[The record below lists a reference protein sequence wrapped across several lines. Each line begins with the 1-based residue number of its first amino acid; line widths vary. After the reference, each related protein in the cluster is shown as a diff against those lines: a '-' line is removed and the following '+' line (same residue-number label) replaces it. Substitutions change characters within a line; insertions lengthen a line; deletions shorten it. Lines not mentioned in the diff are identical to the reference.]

1 MAGASFRRLP
11 SEAIDP
17 REISLVVNN
26 ILAGTLNST
35 GTVTLTASAAT
46 TVVADDRA
54 GYESVILFMPTTS
67 AAASEQA
74 GGTMYVSAR
83 GKQTFTVTHANTT
96 SATRTFDYIII
107 G

>member
-1 MAGASFRRLP
+1 LP

-26 ILAGTLNST
+26 ILAGKLNST
-35 GTVTLTASAAT
+35 GTVTLTANAAT

-54 GYESVILFMPTTS
+54 GYESVILFMPKTT
-67 AAASEQA
+67 AAASEHA
-74 GGTMYVSAR
+74 GGTMYVSSR
-83 GKQTFTVTHANTT
+83 GKQTFTVTHANTA
-96 SATRTFDYIII
+96 SATRSFDYIII